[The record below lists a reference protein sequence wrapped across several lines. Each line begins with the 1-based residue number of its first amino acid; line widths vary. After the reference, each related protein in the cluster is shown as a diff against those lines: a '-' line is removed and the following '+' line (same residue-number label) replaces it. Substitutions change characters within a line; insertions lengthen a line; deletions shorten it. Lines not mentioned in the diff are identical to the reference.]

1 MLTLNEKNKV
11 KDVIQYGLGIRRDIN
26 LAYFLNAI
34 AATNDD
40 VKNLKSQIDRIIY
53 NQRIL
58 DEKLDR
64 IIRMLMS
71 ERR

>member
-1 MLTLNEKNKV
+1 MLTIDEKNKV

-26 LAYFLNAI
+26 LAYFLKAI
-34 AATNDD
+34 EETNDD

-58 DEKLDR
+58 DDKLDK

-71 ERR
+71 EKR